1 MPRLRISLPFVIA
14 VFVVAALPAALQARS
29 SSSSETISVTV
40 GVPHEL
46 SFHLSPSRITAA
58 TAIFKV
64 MNKGKLHHSFKICT
78 RPSATDKAN
87 SCTGVATKA
96 LAPGATA
103 EVTVKLSASG
113 TYEYLSG
120 TPSQAAS
127 GMKGLLTVT
136 LASTAPSGSAGS
148 GATRPRLR
156 PRLRPRRAAA
166 VARVETAVWSTARR
180 LTLRARRG
188 LSSQSAR
195 VPVMKT
201 TTTRAA
207 SQPTVTAASEKG

>member
-1 MPRLRISLPFVIA
+1 MPRLRISLPFVFA

-46 SFHLSPSRITAA
+46 SFHLSPSRITAP
-58 TAIFKV
+58 TAVFKV

-78 RPSATDKAN
+78 RPSTTDKAN

-120 TPSQAAS
+120 APSQAAS

-136 LASTAPSGSAGS
+136 LASTTPSGSAGS
-148 GATRPRLR
+148 GTTATTTP
-156 PRLRPRRAAA
+156 A
-166 VARVETAVWSTARR
+166 
-180 LTLRARRG
+180 
-188 LSSQSAR
+188 
-195 VPVMKT
+195 T
-201 TTTRAA
+201 TTTTPSSSGGAGGNGGVVNGQA
-207 SQPTVTAASEKG
+207 TDPACAPGTLIAVGPSAGDEDDDNEGGFPSDGDGCL